1 MKKTRV
7 FLDRQELIY
16 SDSSKNTI
24 NVFLVEFARLA
35 ALLVAVP
42 GLEVWH
48 RLVHVR
54 RVQQVTQG
62 AQRVR
67 GPRLT
72 EPHVRLA
79 PQELRVQPLVVQE
92 HL

>member
-1 MKKTRV
+1 MKNTRV
-7 FLDRQELIY
+7 FLDKQELIY
-16 SDSSKNTI
+16 SDYSKNTM

-48 RLVHVR
+48 RLVR
-54 RVQQVTQG
+54 GRLVQPAAKG

-72 EPHVRLA
+72 ETHVRLA